1 MNERHAPD
9 KPRACCGGVGFGW
22 MRLLWILLGVLG
34 LASLAAVPSLLEA
47 ALSKA
52 GLF

>member
-1 MNERHAPD
+1 MNERRSPET
-9 KPRACCGGVGFGW
+9 PRACCGGTGFGW
-22 MRLLWILLGVLG
+22 ARLIWILLGVLG